1 MPEATTGGVVTADVV
16 HMADTK
22 RAEASAYTESVRL
35 DVPKIAGYVLDSVG
49 QKIAAVAVGLRDA
62 RPIRAWQDGGDIR
75 EDNEARLRLLYRVT
89 RTIATIYDDS
99 TARAFLRSSSPYL
112 DDVAPVLAIAA
123 DREADVL
130 EALRTFLDG

>member
-1 MPEATTGGVVTADVV
+1 MSESTGGVMSAGVI

-22 RAEASAYTESVRL
+22 KAEASAYTEALRL
-35 DVPKIAGYVLDSVG
+35 SVPKIAGYVLDSVG

-62 RPIRAWQDGGDIR
+62 RPIRAWQDGGEIR

-112 DDVAPVLAIAA
+112 DDSSPVLAIAA
-123 DREADVL
+123 DREPEVL